1 MSFITEWV
9 TQIILF
15 LLLALVTDLL
25 LPASS
30 FRKYIKLVVG
40 LLLILVFLQPVFKL
54 FDVDMDKFFTQEMN
68 RWNDQAEVESMK
80 NSIEEKKKE
89 IQASQRAYIL
99 EQMAVQ
105 LENEVKEELMN
116 DHNVEIQ
123 NFSFQFKK
131 DAEVNLEGLK
141 SLTVTMK
148 ESSDQEADPD
158 EVEEIVIDLNQQ
170 PENQEDKKSLNAVK
184 SYLSSAWDIPE
195 DQLILQWEGGVQ

>member
-1 MSFITEWV
+1 
-9 TQIILF
+9 
-15 LLLALVTDLL
+15 
-25 LPASS
+25 
-30 FRKYIKLVVG
+30 
-40 LLLILVFLQPVFKL
+40 
-54 FDVDMDKFFTQEMN
+54 MDQFFTQEMN
-68 RWNDQAEVESMK
+68 RWNDQSEVESMK
-80 NSIEEKKKE
+80 NSIEEKKRE

-123 NFSFQFKK
+123 NFSFQFKE

-148 ESSDQEADPD
+148 ESGDQKAGTD

-170 PENQEDKKSLNAVK
+170 PETQEDKKSLNAVK

>member
-1 MSFITEWV
+1 MAFITEWV

-54 FDVDMDKFFTQEMN
+54 FDIDMDKFFTQEMN
-68 RWNDQAEVESMK
+68 RWSDQVEVESMK

-141 SLTVTMK
+141 SLTVTME
-148 ESSDQEADPD
+148 ESSDQKADPD

-184 SYLSSAWDIPE
+184 SYLSTAWDIPE

>member
-1 MSFITEWV
+1 MAFITEWV

-54 FDVDMDKFFTQEMN
+54 FDVDMDQFFTREMN

-123 NFSFQFKK
+123 NFSFQFKT

-141 SLTVTMK
+141 SLNITLAETNK
-148 ESSDQEADPD
+148 QEAGSD

-170 PENQEDKKSLNAVK
+170 PKDQEGEQSLDAVR

>member
-1 MSFITEWV
+1 MAFITEWV

-54 FDVDMDKFFTQEMN
+54 FDVNMDQFFTQEMN

-131 DAEVNLEGLK
+131 DAEMNLEGLK

-148 ESSDQEADPD
+148 ESGDQEAGTD

-170 PENQEDKKSLNAVK
+170 PKNQEDKKSLNAVK

>member
-1 MSFITEWV
+1 
-9 TQIILF
+9 
-15 LLLALVTDLL
+15 
-25 LPASS
+25 
-30 FRKYIKLVVG
+30 
-40 LLLILVFLQPVFKL
+40 
-54 FDVDMDKFFTQEMN
+54 MDQFFTQEMN

-131 DAEVNLEGLK
+131 DAEMNLEGLK

-148 ESSDQEADPD
+148 ESGDQEAGTD

-170 PENQEDKKSLNAVK
+170 PKNQEDKKSLNAVK